1 MVYNYFS
8 GLFSTST
15 STQNSL
21 TSLYNNLGDYST
33 IQSGSYK
40 KLLSSYYK
48 TTDDSSS
55 DTSNKV
61 SSLLQT
67 TNKST
72 NNKDLTN
79 LKSASDDLSKA
90 GQKLLQK
97 GSNTVF
103 SEDNVDDM
111 VSAVKTFATAYNK
124 TITRAEDIADVNVTE
139 KVDAMTSNTNAYAA
153 DLESI
158 GITIGEDQKITVN
171 EEKLK
176 SADIASVKKILN
188 SNNSF
193 VGQTIQKATQIG
205 SAIQNTINGI
215 GLYNSSGSYAYL
227 NTSSYEYYL

>member
-193 VGQTIQKATQIG
+193 IGQTIQKATQIG

>member
-72 NNKDLTN
+72 NNKELTN

-90 GQKLLQK
+90 SQKLLQK

-139 KVDAMTSNTNAYAA
+139 KVDSMTSNTKAYAA